1 MSARVFFYVQHLLG
15 IGHLRRAATLARAL
29 VAGGLD
35 VLLVSGGAPVQGL
48 ALGSARFHQLPPVR
62 AADESLRD
70 LARVD
75 DGPFDES
82 FRRERVEILLKL
94 LRSEAPDIVLTE
106 QFPFGRTRLR
116 FELVPLLEA
125 CETPR
130 PLIVC
135 SVRDVVRR
143 STKPERVAET
153 VQLIERFFDAVLI
166 HADPALIPFER
177 SFAGWD
183 RIKSRAFYTGYVSER
198 DLAPQTQDTQRQD
211 TPRQGEVVV
220 SVGGGAAGA
229 PLLRAAVAARPKTA
243 LADRTWRLLVGENL
257 PEAQRS
263 SLVAGPGIVVEPA
276 RSDFTTL
283 LGNAVL
289 SISQAGYNTTIE
301 TLSLADRAVLV
312 PFGTERE
319 TEQADRAQLLAAR
332 GMVATVPPGTLSPQ
346 SLADA
351 VGRALAGPS
360 LKSFPPCD
368 MNGGPASAALLHRLL
383 AALRRK
389 VAS

>member
-15 IGHLRRAATLARAL
+15 IGHLRRAATLAREL
-29 VAGGLD
+29 SAGGFD
-35 VLLVSGGAPVQGL
+35 VLLVSGGAPVEGL
-48 ALGSARFHQLPPVR
+48 ALRHVRMHQLPPLR

-75 DGPFDES
+75 GGPFDAAFQRARAEALIGLY
-82 FRRERVEILLKL
+82 RA
-94 LRSEAPDIVLTE
+94 EAPDIVLTE

-125 CETPR
+125 CAGR
-130 PLIVC
+130 ALIAC

-143 STKPERVAET
+143 TRPERIAET
-153 VQLIERFFDAVLI
+153 EQFLERWFDAVLI
-166 HADPALIPFER
+166 HADSALVPFER

-198 DLAPQTQDTQRQD
+198 DLAQQAQG
-211 TPRQGEVVV
+211 RQGMGEVIV

-229 PLLRAAVAARPKTA
+229 PLLRAAIAARPKTA

-257 PEAQRS
+257 PAAERA
-263 SLVAGPGIVVEPA
+263 SLVEHPGIVIEPA
-276 RSDFTTL
+276 RTDFTSL
-283 LGNAVL
+283 LANAVL

-301 TLSLADRAVLV
+301 TLHSAHRAVLV

-319 TEQADRAQLLAAR
+319 TEQADRARLLEAR
-332 GMVATVPPGTLSPQ
+332 GMVAVVAPGDLSPD

-351 VGRALAGPS
+351 VARALAGPS

-368 MNGGPASAALLHRLL
+368 TNGGPATAALLHRLL
-383 AALRRK
+383 AERHRK
-389 VAS
+389 AAS